1 MVGAGAVECGE
12 DVSSGRRKGNLG
24 GESREQRPGG
34 EDKVYAGARVEG
46 GLQSRSVL
54 WENKMRDGIV

>member
-34 EDKVYAGARVEG
+34 EDKVYAGARVG
-46 GLQSRSVL
+46 GTDYKAGQCCGRT
-54 WENKMRDGIV
+54 R